1 MRFECMACPYRR
13 IDKYA
18 GERMKK
24 KREKKERVQ
33 KKGVQR

>member
-1 MRFECMACPYRR
+1 MHGMSYRR

-18 GERMKK
+18 GERVKK
-24 KREKKERVQ
+24 KRVHKERVQ